1 VKRAARVL
9 AAILIAVATVGAQRT
24 TTPDPILLLISFDG
38 WRWDYIDRVPASNL
52 KALAARG
59 VRAAELIPS
68 FPTFT
73 FPNHYTI
80 VTGLYPDHHG
90 IVQNT
95 IDDLA
100 YAERFTM
107 SAATARES
115 RWWGGEPIWVTAE
128 RQGRRSAPLSWPGTE
143 APVGGVRP
151 TAWLPFDDKAS
162 NTDRVRQVLDLL
174 ALPPE
179 RRPSFLTTYFSEVDH
194 AGHENG
200 PDSPELITAASHL
213 DEALGQIVDGVRR
226 LGLDDRTTVVVVSDH
241 GMTPTPADRF
251 IFLDD
256 YVDPDSID
264 FVEMGAFL
272 QLRPY
277 PELLDVVYRQ
287 LRGRHPHLSIY
298 KREEVPA
305 RFHYGGNPRIT
316 PIIGVLDNQRARQ
329 VTEQLLRAIRANR
342 AKVVVID
349 ITGVP
354 TIDSTVANHLVQT
367 VDASGLMGASVII
380 TGLSSEIALTL
391 VTIGLDLSKMNAVGD
406 LQGGIEEAE
415 RLLGYEVTRTGDTG
429 G

>member
-24 TTPDPILLLISFDG
+24 TPPDPILLLISFDG

-316 PIIGVLDNQRARQ
+316 PIIGVLDEGWTVTTHAR
-329 VTEQLLRAIRANR
+329 
-342 AKVVVID
+342 
-349 ITGVP
+349 
-354 TIDSTVANHLVQT
+354 
-367 VDASGLMGASVII
+367 
-380 TGLSSEIALTL
+380 
-391 VTIGLDLSKMNAVGD
+391 
-406 LQGGIEEAE
+406 EAE
-415 RLLGYEVTRTGDTG
+415 RKPDAMPRNGAHGYDPQLRSMHGLFVAAGPQLRRGLVVAPFENIHIYDFLCAVLKLTPAKNDGNPAVAKAWLVADDRRRSR
-429 G
+429 

>member
-1 VKRAARVL
+1 MRSTGSAFTAHQVTLVTRVL
-9 AAILIAVATVGAQRT
+9 VAIVIATATLVGQR
-24 TTPDPILLLISFDG
+24 DRNSGPILVLISFDG
-38 WRWDYIDRVPASNL
+38 WRWDYIDRVPAPNL

-115 RWWGGEPIWVTAE
+115 RWWGGEAIWVTAE
-128 RQGRRSAPLSWPGTE
+128 RQGLRSAPLSWPGSE
-143 APVGGVRP
+143 VPVGGVRP

-162 NTDRVRQVLDLL
+162 PAGRVQEVLDLL

-179 RRPSFLTTYFSEVDH
+179 RRPSFLTTYFSDVDH

-213 DEALGQIVDGVRR
+213 DEALGQIVDGVGR
-226 LGLDDRTTVVVVSDH
+226 LGLDDRTTIVVVSDH
-241 GMTPTPADRF
+241 GMTPTSADRL

-256 YVDPDSID
+256 YVDLDSID

-277 PELLDVVYRQ
+277 PGLIDAVYRQ
-287 LRGRHPHLSIY
+287 LRGRHPHLAVY
-298 KREEVPA
+298 KREELPA
-305 RFHYGGNPRIT
+305 RFHYGRNPRIT
-316 PIIGVLDNQRARQ
+316 PIVGVLDEGWTVTTHAR
-329 VTEQLLRAIRANR
+329 
-342 AKVVVID
+342 
-349 ITGVP
+349 
-354 TIDSTVANHLVQT
+354 
-367 VDASGLMGASVII
+367 
-380 TGLSSEIALTL
+380 
-391 VTIGLDLSKMNAVGD
+391 
-406 LQGGIEEAE
+406 EAE
-415 RLLGYEVTRTGDTG
+415 RKPDAPPRHGAHGYDPRLRSMHGLFVAAGPAVRRGLVVAPFENIHIYDFLCAILRLTPAKNDGDPAVGKAWLVTDDQPRNR
-429 G
+429 

>member
-1 VKRAARVL
+1 MTRAARALVAIVI
-9 AAILIAVATVGAQRT
+9 AAATLVAQRASH
-24 TTPDPILLLISFDG
+24 PDPILLLISFDG
-38 WRWDYIDRVPASNL
+38 WRWDYIDRVPAPNL

-68 FPTFT
+68 FPTVT

-107 SAATARES
+107 SAATAREG
-115 RWWGGEPIWVTAE
+115 RWWGGEPMWVTAE
-128 RQGRRSAPLSWPGTE
+128 RQGLRSAPIFWPGSE
-143 APVGGVRP
+143 APAGGVRP
-151 TAWLPFDDKAS
+151 TAWLPFDDKVS
-162 NTDRVRQVLDLL
+162 TTDKVGQVLDLL
-174 ALPPE
+174 ALPAE
-179 RRPSFLTTYFSEVDH
+179 RRPSFLTAYFSEVDH

-226 LGLDDRTTVVVVSDH
+226 LGLDDRMTLVVVSDH

-277 PELLDVVYRQ
+277 PGLLDAVYRQ
-287 LRGRHPHLSIY
+287 LRGRHPHLAVY
-298 KREEVPA
+298 KREELPA
-305 RFHYGGNPRIT
+305 RFHYGRNPRIT
-316 PIIGVLDNQRARQ
+316 PIIGLLDQGWTVTTHEREAARRPDAPPRNGAHGYDP
-329 VTEQLLRAIRANR
+329 QLRSMHGLFVAAGPGVRRGLVVAPFENIHIYDFLCAILRLTP
-342 AKVVVID
+342 AKNDGDPAV
-349 ITGVP
+349 GK
-354 TIDSTVANHLVQT
+354 AW
-367 VDASGLMGASVII
+367 
-380 TGLSSEIALTL
+380 L
-391 VTIGLDLSKMNAVGD
+391 VTGD
-406 LQGGIEEAE
+406 Q
-415 RLLGYEVTRTGDTG
+415 RRNR
-429 G
+429 